1 MQDDVL
7 DLSSTEEIL
16 GKRQN
21 SDLGKGK
28 PTYPAILGL
37 DESIRIYKD
46 LYKEA
51 MEEISALSVN
61 EKPLQDL
68 TEKLMERTF

>member
-7 DLSSTEEIL
+7 DLSSNEEIL
-16 GKRQN
+16 GKRKN

-37 DESIRIYKD
+37 DKSIRVYKD

-51 MEEISALSVN
+51 IEEISGLSVN
-61 EKPLQDL
+61 EENLRRL
-68 TEKLMERTF
+68 TEKLMTRNF